1 MRLPFYNRGMDHTV
15 REQLVNTV
23 RAFHLPRYAQ
33 ITDVGLYLE
42 QVTRFVNTYLRQ
54 IGAAE
59 ITPSM
64 VSNYVK
70 QKTIPGPVKKAYG
83 SVSIAYLVFV
93 SLVKNVLSME
103 DIRLLESVQR
113 SMYDEVQAYDYFCA
127 EFEGVLR
134 SVFADGPLPPLP
146 GGDDAQAA
154 GKAVLRTA
162 VLTSVQKIYLDQYL
176 SILREN
182 YKK

>member
-1 MRLPFYNRGMDHTV
+1 MESTV
-15 REQLVNTV
+15 REQLVSTV
-23 RAFHLPRYAQ
+23 RDFHLPRYAQ

-54 IGAAE
+54 IGTAE

-83 SVSIAYLVFV
+83 SVSIAYLIFV

-103 DIRLLESVQR
+103 DIRLLEEVQR
-113 SMYDEVQAYDYFCA
+113 SMYDEVQAYDYFCT
-127 EFEGVLR
+127 EFEGVLG
-134 SVFADGPLPPLP
+134 SVFTGSPLPPLAEKD
-146 GGDDAQAA
+146 GQAI
-154 GKAVLRTA
+154 LRTA
-162 VLTSVQKIYLDQYL
+162 VLTSVQKIYLDRYL
-176 SILREN
+176 SILREDF
-182 YKK
+182 KRKP

>member
-1 MRLPFYNRGMDHTV
+1 METTI
-15 REQLVNTV
+15 REQLVDTV
-23 RAFHLPRYAQ
+23 RAFRLPRYEQ

-54 IGAAE
+54 IGVAE

-83 SVSIAYLVFV
+83 ATSIAYLIFV

-103 DIRLLESVQR
+103 DIRLLEGVQR
-113 SMYDEVQAYDYFCA
+113 GMYDDEVQTYDYFCT
-127 EFEGVLR
+127 EFETVLGA
-134 SVFADGPLPPLP
+134 VFARAPLPPV
-146 GGDDAQAA
+146 GEESAA
-154 GKAVLRTA
+154 AVEGKTILRTA
-162 VLTSVQKIYLDQYL
+162 VLASVQKIYLDRYL
-176 SILREN
+176 CLLRQSG
-182 YKK
+182 